1 MTILWTLHR
10 DFLQEFRRV
19 QTSIS
24 GLKKKKKRILLAYD
38 NKTKESGKVII
49 DYPW

>member
-1 MTILWTLHR
+1 MTILCTLHR

-24 GLKKKKKRILLAYD
+24 ALKKKKRILLAYD
-38 NKTKESGKVII
+38 NKTKEFGKVII
-49 DYPW
+49 DYP